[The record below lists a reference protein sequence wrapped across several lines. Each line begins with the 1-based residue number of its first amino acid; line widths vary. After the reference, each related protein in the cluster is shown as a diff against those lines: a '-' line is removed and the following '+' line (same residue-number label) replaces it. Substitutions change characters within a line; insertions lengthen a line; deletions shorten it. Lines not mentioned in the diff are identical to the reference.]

1 MVVLSWNQL
10 ELTRTCVRSLRA
22 GTSSRYELIMVDN
35 GSTDGTADFVTAEA
49 DIAVLNHT
57 NLGFAPGMNA
67 GLKAASGEVTVFV
80 NNDTEFSKGWD
91 RHLVEDFSTHPRAG
105 VVLPAVTAAGNPVSV
120 RSTPGDTVERLLPFG
135 EFPSGVVYLVRTEL
149 MRQLGGWNEAFQGAS
164 AEDLD
169 LVFAMWAHGLDVI
182 LDTRVLVEHV
192 SQASMRERPDLSA
205 LYQRNLELFLDR
217 WESGP
222 DGPILDTVT
231 PEEYGRN
238 LERAKTAVVWIRRM
252 IAARQEAATLPNEPE
267 PARKKGRFRSRS

>member
-1 MVVLSWNQL
+1 
-10 ELTRTCVRSLRA
+10 
-22 GTSSRYELIMVDN
+22 
-35 GSTDGTADFVTAEA
+35 
-49 DIAVLNHT
+49 
-57 NLGFAPGMNA
+57 
-67 GLKAASGEVTVFV
+67 
-80 NNDTEFSKGWD
+80 
-91 RHLVEDFSTHPRAG
+91 
-105 VVLPAVTAAGNPVSV
+105 
-120 RSTPGDTVERLLPFG
+120 
-135 EFPSGVVYLVRTEL
+135 
-149 MRQLGGWNEAFQGAS
+149 
-164 AEDLD
+164 LD